1 MFGRFKYMI
10 EKNFDLKRSFDMNK
24 DITKEELN
32 SYIKQGTIVIDVRS
46 PQEYREGHLK
56 NAILIPEYE
65 IIKRCNNELP
75 EKDQLIVLYCEAG
88 MRSRKAR
95 RKLRRMGYTNVYNIY
110 DVTMQDFK
118 K

>member
-1 MFGRFKYMI
+1 MFWKLKKRVYRNI
-10 EKNFDLKRSFDMNK
+10 EKNEISFKEFEKM
-24 DITKEELN
+24 DIKSGIL
-32 SYIKQGTIVIDVRS
+32 IDVRS

-65 IIKRCNNELP
+65 IIKRCKNELP

-95 RKLRRMGYTNVYNIY
+95 RKLRRMEYTNVYNIY

>member
-1 MFGRFKYMI
+1 MFWKLKKGLYRNI
-10 EKNFDLKRSFDMNK
+10 EKNEISFKEFEKMDMK
-24 DITKEELN
+24 SGLL
-32 SYIKQGTIVIDVRS
+32 IDVRS

-65 IIKRCNNELP
+65 IIKRCKNELP

>member
-1 MFGRFKYMI
+1 MFWKLKKRVYRNI
-10 EKNFDLKRSFDMNK
+10 EKNEISFKEFEKMDMK
-24 DITKEELN
+24 SGIL
-32 SYIKQGTIVIDVRS
+32 IDVRS

-65 IIKRCNNELP
+65 IIKRSKNELP

>member
-1 MFGRFKYMI
+1 M
-10 EKNFDLKRSFDMNK
+10 DMK
-24 DITKEELN
+24 SGVL
-32 SYIKQGTIVIDVRS
+32 IDVRS

-65 IIKRCNNELP
+65 IIKRCKNELP

>member
-1 MFGRFKYMI
+1 MFLKLKKRLYRNI
-10 EKNFDLKRSFDMNK
+10 EKNEISFKEFEKMDMK
-24 DITKEELN
+24 SGIL
-32 SYIKQGTIVIDVRS
+32 IDVRS

-65 IIKRCNNELP
+65 IIKRCKNELP

-95 RKLRRMGYTNVYNIY
+95 RKLRKMGYTNVYNIY

>member
-1 MFGRFKYMI
+1 MFWKLKKRVYRNI
-10 EKNFDLKRSFDMNK
+10 EKNEISFKEFEKMDMK
-24 DITKEELN
+24 SGIL
-32 SYIKQGTIVIDVRS
+32 IDVRS

-65 IIKRCNNELP
+65 IIKRCKNELP

-95 RKLRRMGYTNVYNIY
+95 RKLRRMEYTNVYNIY

>member
-1 MFGRFKYMI
+1 MFLKLKKRLYRNI
-10 EKNFDLKRSFDMNK
+10 EKNEISFKEFEKMDMK
-24 DITKEELN
+24 SGIL
-32 SYIKQGTIVIDVRS
+32 IDVRS

-56 NAILIPEYE
+56 GAILIPEYE
-65 IIKRCNNELP
+65 IIKRCKNELP